1 MIATEA
7 GMPAHQRL
15 SVFIIDDDGI
25 TRSLLR
31 VIIHGDHYDVV
42 GDAGTAESARL
53 RLRSLRADIICLD
66 VVMPDGNG
74 LELLNWISE
83 KQPKA
88 AVLMVTASTDRSTVE
103 QSLRNG
109 AKGYIVKPFNPGTVM
124 NTLDKIAAQIHAQ
137 RAAGKA

>member
-1 MIATEA
+1 
-7 GMPAHQRL
+7 MPAHQRL
-15 SVFIIDDDGI
+15 SVFIIDDDGM
-25 TRSLLR
+25 TRNLLR
-31 VIIHGDHYDVV
+31 VIIQGDQYDVV
-42 GDAGTAESARL
+42 GDAGTAEAARL
-53 RLRSLRADIICLD
+53 RLLSLRADIICLD

-83 KQPKA
+83 KQPAA

-137 RAAGKA
+137 RIAGKA

>member
-1 MIATEA
+1 
-7 GMPAHQRL
+7 MPAHQRL

-31 VIIHGDHYDVV
+31 VIIQGDHYDVV
-42 GDAGTAESARL
+42 GDAGSAESARL

-66 VVMPDGNG
+66 VVMPDGDG

-124 NTLDKIAAQIHAQ
+124 DTLEKIATQIRAQ
-137 RAAGKA
+137 RTTGKT

>member
-1 MIATEA
+1 MA
-7 GMPAHQRL
+7 PHQRL
-15 SVFIIDDDGI
+15 SVFIIDDDSM

-31 VIIHGDHYDVV
+31 VIIQGDHYDVV
-42 GDAGTAESARL
+42 GDAGTAEAARL
-53 RLRSLRADIICLD
+53 RLLSLRADIICLD

-83 KQPKA
+83 KQPAA

-137 RAAGKA
+137 RIAGKA

>member
-1 MIATEA
+1 
-7 GMPAHQRL
+7 MPAHQRL
-15 SVFIIDDDGI
+15 SVFIIDDDGM

-31 VIIHGDHYDVV
+31 VIIQGDRYDVV
-42 GDAGTAESARL
+42 GDAGTAEAARL
-53 RLRSLRADIICLD
+53 RLLSLRADIICLD

-83 KQPKA
+83 KQPAA

-124 NTLDKIAAQIHAQ
+124 NTLDKIAAQIHA
-137 RAAGKA
+137 RRIAGKA

>member
-1 MIATEA
+1 
-7 GMPAHQRL
+7 MPLHQGL
-15 SVFIIDDDGI
+15 SVFIIDDNEM

-31 VIIHGDHYDVV
+31 AIIHGDKFEVV
-42 GDAGTAESARL
+42 GDAGTAESART
-53 RLRSLRADIICLD
+53 RLRSQRADIICLD
-66 VVMPDGNG
+66 VVMPDGDG
-74 LELLNWISE
+74 LDLLNWIRE

-124 NTLDKIAAQIHAQ
+124 DTLDKIAAQIK
-137 RAAGKA
+137 AARVKA

>member
-53 RLRSLRADIICLD
+53 RLRSLHADIICLD

-124 NTLDKIAAQIHAQ
+124 NTLDKIAAQIRAQ

>member
-1 MIATEA
+1 
-7 GMPAHQRL
+7 MPLHQGL
-15 SVFIIDDDGI
+15 SVFIIDDNEM

-31 VIIHGDHYDVV
+31 VIIQGDHYDVV
-42 GDAGTAESARL
+42 GDAGTAESART

-66 VVMPDGNG
+66 VVMPDGDG
-74 LELLNWISE
+74 LELLNWIRE
-83 KQPKA
+83 KHPKT

-124 NTLDKIAAQIHAQ
+124 DTLDKIAAQIKAQ
-137 RAAGKA
+137 RAARV

>member
-42 GDAGTAESARL
+42 GDAESARL

>member
-1 MIATEA
+1 MII
-7 GMPAHQRL
+7 Q
-15 SVFIIDDDGI
+15 
-25 TRSLLR
+25 
-31 VIIHGDHYDVV
+31 GDHYDVV
-42 GDAGTAESARL
+42 GDAGSAESARL

-66 VVMPDGNG
+66 VVMPDGDG

-124 NTLDKIAAQIHAQ
+124 NTLDKIATQIRAQ
-137 RAAGKA
+137 RGAGKI

>member
-1 MIATEA
+1 
-7 GMPAHQRL
+7 MPAHQGL
-15 SVFIIDDDGI
+15 SVFIIDDNEM

-31 VIIHGDHYDVV
+31 VIIQGDHYDVV

-66 VVMPDGNG
+66 VVMPDGDG

-124 NTLDKIAAQIHAQ
+124 DTLDKISTQIRAQ
-137 RAAGKA
+137 RTTGKA

>member
-1 MIATEA
+1 
-7 GMPAHQRL
+7 MPAHQGL
-15 SVFIIDDDGI
+15 SVFIIDDNEM

-31 VIIHGDHYDVV
+31 VIIQGDHYDVV

-137 RAAGKA
+137 RAASKT